1 MMTQPHPPPVALP
14 TVLQKLDKQYAI
26 YNFNVQYKPLPI
38 FLLSKYNKW
47 NHPGTKSAQR
57 G

>member
-38 FLLSKYNKW
+38 F
-47 NHPGTKSAQR
+47 
-57 G
+57 